1 MSKRKSKAPSAQ
13 EPRKK
18 AGITTLVMR
27 IFEQNPGVELT
38 HKQVCTLLD
47 ARDGRSRQIVFDSI
61 SVLANKNAIQRINH
75 HTYKLAGADSLLEG
89 TISITQRG
97 AGFVTVQGHP
107 KDIYIGPSNIGQALH
122 GDTVKVRVF
131 KQGSNRDEGA
141 VTEITERDR
150 IQFVGTIQ
158 IRNNDALMVPDNARS
173 GVDIK
178 IPLDKLNGAQNG
190 EKALVK
196 ITVWPKSAEKPYG
209 EVLVRLGKSGSNETE
224 MLSILYNQGI
234 NPVFPDAVMA
244 EAELIGIDL
253 DAKEIEQRRDFRP
266 ILTFTIDPFDAKD
279 FDDAISYQALEN
291 GHLELGVHIADVS
304 HYVRPGSAMDQE
316 ALLRSNS
323 VYLVDRV
330 VPMLP
335 EQLSNL
341 ACSLRPNED
350 KFAFSAVFE
359 LDNNGK
365 IYKEWYGKTV
375 IHSDR
380 RYTYEEAQEILEGKP
395 GDHEEVLRKI
405 DAIAKIY
412 RNQRLKQGALSIES
426 EEMRFKLDTHGNPE
440 GVVIKTSKD
449 AHKLI
454 EEFMLLANRKVA
466 EFLSPNKKEK
476 ANFPMIYRVHDTPD

>member
-158 IRNNDALMVPDNARS
+158 IRNNDALMIPDNARS
-173 GVDIK
+173 G
-178 IPLDKLNGAQNG
+178 
-190 EKALVK
+190 
-196 ITVWPKSAEKPYG
+196 
-209 EVLVRLGKSGSNETE
+209 
-224 MLSILYNQGI
+224 
-234 NPVFPDAVMA
+234 AVSYTH
-244 EAELIGIDL
+244 
-253 DAKEIEQRRDFRP
+253 
-266 ILTFTIDPFDAKD
+266 LTLPTIC
-279 FDDAISYQALEN
+279 
-291 GHLELGVHIADVS
+291 
-304 HYVRPGSAMDQE
+304 
-316 ALLRSNS
+316 S
-323 VYLVDRV
+323 V
-330 VPMLP
+330 
-335 EQLSNL
+335 
-341 ACSLRPNED
+341 
-350 KFAFSAVFE
+350 
-359 LDNNGK
+359 
-365 IYKEWYGKTV
+365 
-375 IHSDR
+375 
-380 RYTYEEAQEILEGKP
+380 
-395 GDHEEVLRKI
+395 
-405 DAIAKIY
+405 
-412 RNQRLKQGALSIES
+412 
-426 EEMRFKLDTHGNPE
+426 
-440 GVVIKTSKD
+440 
-449 AHKLI
+449 
-454 EEFMLLANRKVA
+454 
-466 EFLSPNKKEK
+466 
-476 ANFPMIYRVHDTPD
+476 